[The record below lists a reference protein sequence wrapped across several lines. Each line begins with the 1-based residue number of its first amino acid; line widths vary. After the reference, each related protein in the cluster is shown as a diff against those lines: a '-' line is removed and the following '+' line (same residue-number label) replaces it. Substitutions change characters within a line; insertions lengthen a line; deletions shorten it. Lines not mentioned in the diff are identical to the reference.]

1 MAKNKRGLGR
11 GLDALFDEEFV
22 KSDGENNKN
31 TNFISIDLL
40 ERNPDQPRKEFNEK
54 ALNDLALSIKERGI
68 IQPIV
73 VRKKSK
79 KEKTWKI
86 IAGERRWRAAQKA
99 GLKDVPVTIQDIN
112 EEQVALIALIEN
124 IQREDLTPLEEAQGF
139 KNLIENYSITQERL
153 AVKVGKSRAYIAN
166 LLRLLTLPNNVKL
179 LLQSGKLTVGQAR
192 PIIGHKD
199 ASVLANQILLHNLN
213 SRQVENLV
221 RDYKNKKVVNKN
233 KKDPNIRDLENQL
246 ENILGIKTAINDKN
260 GSGTIS
266 FVYKNLDQLENL
278 INKIR
283 K

>member
-11 GLDALFDEEFV
+11 GLDALFDEDLEH
-22 KSDGENNKN
+22 SDRENNKN
-31 TNFISIDLL
+31 IDFISIDLL
-40 ERNPDQPRKEFNEK
+40 ERNSDQPRKEFNEK
-54 ALNDLALSIKERGI
+54 ALDDLAASIKERGI

-73 VRKKSK
+73 VRKKSN

-99 GLKDVPVTIQDIN
+99 GLKDVPVSIQDIN
-112 EEQVALIALIEN
+112 EEEVALVALIEN

-139 KNLIENYSITQERL
+139 KNLIENYSITQEQL
-153 AVKVGKSRAYIAN
+153 AVKLGKSRAYIAN
-166 LLRLLTLPNNVKL
+166 FLRLLTLPNNVKS
-179 LLQSGKLTVGQAR
+179 LLQSGKLNVGQVR

-199 ASVLANQILLHNLN
+199 VSVLANQILLHNLN

-221 RDYKNKKVVNKN
+221 RDYKNKKPVNKS
-233 KKDPNIRDLENQL
+233 KKDPNISDLENQL
-246 ENILGIKTAINDKN
+246 ESILGIKATIHDKN

-266 FVYKNLDQLENL
+266 FIYRNLDQLENL